1 MTDETIFKSD
11 DPQTDVAEPKDQT
24 GEAEKGAK
32 QEEAPSFQIPAEAE
46 DFIGEGKK
54 YKSLEDA
61 LSSLPHKETFIEQ
74 LKRENEELRNKM
86 QESKTVDDLLERIN
100 QPEQKP
106 AQEAQQ
112 EQQPQEKLSQ
122 EDIASIIDS
131 RISEREQLNDTAAKS
146 PNAVFS
152 LFGIGKKEGKQPS
165 KLTSSYNSGA
175 IQQPPKA
182 ERKPIMWG
190 ASTGDM
196 LNSWRSAAPE

>member
-1 MTDETIFKSD
+1 MYN
-11 DPQTDVAEPKDQT
+11 QRA
-24 GEAEKGAK
+24 
-32 QEEAPSFQIPAEAE
+32 
-46 DFIGEGKK
+46 
-54 YKSLEDA
+54 
-61 LSSLPHKETFIEQ
+61 
-74 LKRENEELRNKM
+74 EELGVPV
-86 QESKTVDDLLERIN
+86 QW
-100 QPEQKP
+100 
-106 AQEAQQ
+106 
-112 EQQPQEKLSQ
+112 
-122 EDIASIIDS
+122 
-131 RISEREQLNDTAAKS
+131 LNDTAAKS